1 MFVASTATVDKANS
15 KKAETEG
22 IVLIMVVVNEDI
34 PRIKLVLYGYSCNQ
48 DSTSWAYLRFYLC
61 I

>member
-15 KKAETEG
+15 KKAEIED
-22 IVLIMVVVNEDI
+22 IVLIMVVVNDDS
-34 PRIKLVLYGYSCNQ
+34 PRTKSLLSEYSCNQ